1 MLLAI
6 KEKENRRETEKIEP
20 NLDYARYLLTQT
32 HQPLGQ
38 IACACGWRSE
48 RDFNEYFQ
56 PEIGVTPAH
65 YRRWHQS

>member
-6 KEKENRRETEKIEP
+6 KEKENHRKTEKIEP

-48 RDFNEYFQ
+48 HDFNEFFQ
-56 PEIGVTPAH
+56 T
-65 YRRWHQS
+65 